1 MHYAMSKMLDKSR
14 IKSLLRESLRM
25 TFDAIRQ
32 NKLRSILTLLGI
44 SVGVFSV
51 IGVMTAIRTL
61 ETSIESGL
69 NVFGANT
76 FLVSKEPRVTF
87 RRGRRSPYRNRKNID
102 YEQFLTLKDLA
113 KTPIMV
119 SASGFTVV
127 RSVKY
132 KTNTRIP
139 IYNPECAVII
149 VGTCINLL
157 FINLEKVGFSS
168 TSTVSMP
175 KRILCSVPYIA

>member
-1 MHYAMSKMLDKSR
+1 MNDSDVTRKMKTKPNVPRMYFDISTKDTESFTFFLTRNREQIKNGICIATDKADQITTRSNSDKS
-14 IKSLLRESLRM
+14 
-25 TFDAIRQ
+25 
-32 NKLRSILTLLGI
+32 
-44 SVGVFSV
+44 
-51 IGVMTAIRTL
+51 
-61 ETSIESGL
+61 
-69 NVFGANT
+69 
-76 FLVSKEPRVTF
+76 
-87 RRGRRSPYRNRKNID
+87 
-102 YEQFLTLKDLA
+102 
-113 KTPIMV
+113 
-119 SASGFTVV
+119 V
-127 RSVKY
+127 RSAKY